1 MDRLEEMLGKRL
13 QFLQSDIEAGAF
25 SSKEELEQEI
35 IRNSNILDTVAAMNG
50 IPKADVEQYI
60 QENFVS
66 QAMNSFINLKTRN
79 EKPDNYQFEETQTTI
94 EELIANGNL
103 EEAQARID
111 RMSELLNDPEKVQ
124 AAIQEGI
131 FRQEDADY
139 FQSMIP
145 KFQEDMEEYR
155 SKTEKPGFFKRL
167 LSGIVFVATGKNPY
181 DNQKIKVE
189 KQKVSEDDDT
199 KALSERL
206 QGFVSKNKG
215 KIALALGATML
226 IGGLALHGLHN
237 QANEPETTSYGQEQM
252 QEDSIEMATFEVD
265 EDHIFNVNDEQTH
278 IDNLQLLA
286 KAFMERGV
294 QVVSEEECM
303 KLSNE
308 GKLAVS
314 PQQLDNWY
322 ISINLEDMDDL
333 TFTKLLADSDTD
345 KEELSSDFAR
355 VSNILGSIYT
365 TKEETPFIYQFIGN
379 KEYSEYIKS
388 YESAIIQ
395 NQKGNKDDLINLI
408 RSRVV
413 NPVAGTSSGPLG
425 MLSTSLIYQQA
436 NVYNA
441 QVIGQDIMDL
451 YNINNDCKTEIK
463 TTFYSDDWAEYMRKV
478 NSKFAAAIAYT
489 GSEEEAFNDYLK
501 TLSDEQ
507 DDNKVYIEDQV
518 LPYLEK
524 ENVQLGEWDLI
535 DEIANNRTVSYQG
548 TGTSKQDST
557 VTITA
562 PTKTETTKVVPKE
575 PTTPA
580 EKEVQEKVEQ
590 ELADQ
595 NRESFE
601 DAVNDYAE
609 DNGGKVEETPDG
621 DLIIHI
627 PGEEDI
633 VVDGDTMGAYD
644 PDKDY
649 QGPTYDDYD
658 DYKEDNKDK
667 VEHVDG
673 VGDVVVEDENIT
685 ITNPNVHEDENGD
698 IIDNTT
704 GDKVIIGTEDEIDDY
719 LDEHP
724 NVGEWET
731 VDEGEI
737 HYSDVDNE
745 LPPVLGDT
753 SYNKPED
760 STNGY
765 INNDSKEDNNDE
777 YNQSAGEN
785 TVNNGIPNGVDEDIY
800 NSLTDEEKQALED
813 MLNAG
818 KEPEAGE
825 IVDETFSDV
834 VYGSYTV
841 PQLMSNPA
849 LCANIPESILKND
862 FPEIWSMYQNWLEE
876 QRLAAEEAEKQ
887 QAVEEV
893 VEAPV
898 QEEIVPEANAVPTVE
913 ETATPAVEEQKAPVE
928 ETVAPIVEQPT
939 APVEEVP
946 VETVSDIAAQKAAL
960 EAVRAELTGSNI
972 VNEPEVKTLS

>member
-1 MDRLEEMLGKRL
+1 MDRLEEMLQKRL

-50 IPKADVEQYI
+50 IPKADAEQYI
-60 QENFVS
+60 QEYFVS
-66 QAMNSFINLKTRN
+66 QAMNSFINLKERPN
-79 EKPDNYQFEETQTTI
+79 DYLLEETQAKI

-103 EEAQARID
+103 QEAQDRID
-111 RMSELLNDPEKVQ
+111 RMNELLQDPEKVQ
-124 AAIQEGI
+124 AAISEGI

-145 KFQEDMEEYR
+145 KFQEDMEAYR
-155 SKTEKPGFFKRL
+155 STKEKPGFVSRL
-167 LSGIVFVATGKNPY
+167 LGGIAFVATGKNPY
-181 DNQKIKVE
+181 DNQKIKVQ
-189 KQKVSEDDDT
+189 KQKASEDDDT

-206 QGFVSKNKG
+206 KGFVSKNKG
-215 KIALALGATML
+215 KIALALGATVL
-226 IGGLALHGLHN
+226 ISGLALHGLHN
-237 QANEPETTSYGQEQM
+237 QANEPDPASYSQEQM
-252 QEDSIEMATFEVD
+252 QDDSIEMATFEVD

-303 KLSNE
+303 RLSNE

-314 PQQLDNWY
+314 PQQLNNWY

-365 TKEETPFIYQFIGN
+365 TREETPFIYQFIGN

-413 NPVAGTSSGPLG
+413 NPVAGTSSGPIG

-441 QVIGQDIMDL
+441 QIIGQDIMDL

-489 GSEEEAFNDYLK
+489 GSEEDAFQDYLK

-535 DEIANNRTVSYQG
+535 DEIANNRTVNYQG

-590 ELADQ
+590 ELEEQ

-601 DAVNDYAE
+601 DTVNDYAE
-609 DNGGKVEETPDG
+609 DHGGKVEETPDG

-673 VGDVVVEDENIT
+673 VGDVVVEDEDIT
-685 ITNPNVHEDENGD
+685 ITNPNVHEDKDGN

-719 LDEHP
+719 LDDHP

-745 LPPVLGDT
+745 LPPILGDT
-753 SYNKPED
+753 SYDKPED
-760 STNGY
+760 NNTSTGNNNG
-765 INNDSKEDNNDE
+765 E
-777 YNQSAGEN
+777 YDQSAGESN
-785 TVNNGIPNGVDEDIY
+785 TNNDIPDGVDEDIY

-841 PQLMSNPA
+841 PQLMSNLA

-862 FPEIWSMYQNWLEE
+862 FPEIWNMYQNWLEE

-898 QEEIVPEANAVPTVE
+898 QEEIAPEANAAPIVE
-913 ETATPAVEEQKAPVE
+913 EPTAPAVEEQKAPVE
-928 ETVAPIVEQPT
+928 ETVAPVVEQPT
-939 APVEEVP
+939 APVEEVQ

-960 EAVRAELTGSNI
+960 EAVRAELTGSSI